1 MRRLHLAYVA
11 AVFASGIG
19 STPGFAQETR
29 YIDDR
34 SDAASLV
41 RSLYNAINRKEFAR
55 AWDYFGDT
63 KPASDFDSFV
73 KGYEGTQA
81 VKVITGAVSSEGAA
95 GSTFFSVPVAIAAT
109 GADGQE
115 QVFAGCYT
123 ARLVSPQLQ
132 EQNFQPLHLEKG
144 ALKPMPDHAIDDA
157 VPEQCPDAPAPDKAQ
172 AVLDRAKAAFAAT
185 HGGRMHV
192 AARRRSRPR
201 RSRKP
206 IRSRYRH
213 KSSAED
219 EPEQHARLF
228 RFFCSMGAYNESHIY
243 YLHKEIEGLQE
254 LHFATPEVDI
264 RYENDD
270 TEGKVESV
278 AIIGY
283 RADAQ
288 LVNSFYDDAT
298 KSISSHAKWRG
309 VGDASSSGLWIFRD
323 GDFTLVRY
331 DVDASYDGEINPET
345 VLDYDTAPRRV
356 TFRQLAAYR
365 QHPVERLAPVGH
377 ADRRAVRAGLEAD
390 EAGRV
395 AGRFLHDRR
404 GKTLPAS
411 RPETPGRGCPGRRTP
426 APCA

>member
-1 MRRLHLAYVA
+1 M
-11 AVFASGIG
+11 G
-19 STPGFAQETR
+19 SAPGFAQETR

-55 AWDYFGDT
+55 AWAYFGDT
-63 KPASDFDSFV
+63 KPARDFASFV
-73 KGYEGTQA
+73 EGYEGTRA
-81 VKVITGAVSSEGAA
+81 VKVLTGAVSSEGAA
-95 GSTFFSVPVAIAAT
+95 GSTFFSVPVAILAT
-109 GADGQE
+109 GADGQDN
-115 QVFAGCYT
+115 VFGGCYT

-132 EQNFQPLHLEKG
+132 EQGFQPLHLEKG
-144 ALKPMPDHAIDDA
+144 TLKPMPDHAIDDA
-157 VPEQCPDAPAPDKAQ
+157 LPEQCPDAPAPDKAQ
-172 AVLDRAKAAFAAT
+172 ALLDRAKAAFVAT
-185 HGGRMHV
+185 HGDECISPPGQ
-192 AARRRSRPR
+192 ATAPEPETYS
-201 RSRKP
+201 
-206 IRSRYRH
+206 IGYRY

-219 EPEQHARLF
+219 EPEQQARLF

-243 YLHKEIEGLQE
+243 YLHKEVEGLQE

-278 AIIGY
+278 AIIGF

-323 GDFTLVRY
+323 GDFTLVKY

-345 VLDYDTAPRRV
+345 VLDYDTAP
-356 TFRQLAAYR
+356 
-365 QHPVERLAPVGH
+365 
-377 ADRRAVRAGLEAD
+377 
-390 EAGRV
+390 
-395 AGRFLHDRR
+395 
-404 GKTLPAS
+404 
-411 RPETPGRGCPGRRTP
+411 
-426 APCA
+426 